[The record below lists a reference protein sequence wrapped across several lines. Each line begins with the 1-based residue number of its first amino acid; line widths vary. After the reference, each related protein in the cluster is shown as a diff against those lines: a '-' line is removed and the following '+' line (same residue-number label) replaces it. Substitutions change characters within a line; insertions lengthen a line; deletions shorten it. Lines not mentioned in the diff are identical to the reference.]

1 MVKQVPTLPGIQP
14 GTSAFSQVVEANGFV
29 FVAGQVGDD
38 PATRTVAAGGLEAE
52 VRAMFENLRRVLQA
66 VGLDLPDVVKST
78 VYLTDIADF
87 KTYDAIYREY
97 FPSEPPTRA
106 TLAVAS
112 LVPPYRIEIE
122 VIAAR

>member
-38 PATRTVAAGGLEAE
+38 PATRTVAAGGFEAE

-87 KTYDAIYREY
+87 KTYDTIYREY